1 MKALFYGFCLLIGFI
16 TAMVLETI
24 LSLLP
29 RKDP

>member
-1 MKALFYGFCLLIGFI
+1 MKTLFYGFCLLIGFI
-16 TAMVLETI
+16 AALFLDTI